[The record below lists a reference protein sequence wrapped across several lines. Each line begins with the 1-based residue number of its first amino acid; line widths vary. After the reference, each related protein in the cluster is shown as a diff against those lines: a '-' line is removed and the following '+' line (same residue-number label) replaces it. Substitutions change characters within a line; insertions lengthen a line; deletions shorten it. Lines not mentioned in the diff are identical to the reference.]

1 MVTELY
7 SRYGSR
13 LTTGASEMLYD
24 ALLNDEIL
32 APFFENIDMDA
43 LREHM
48 ADLLSSL
55 TGGPEIYSGRSMK
68 EAHAPFKITA
78 YHFQRVADPSRGK
91 LARSWHIARRYRP
104 RASRSGQNKRRGCQ
118 YKRLA

>member
-78 YHFQRVADPSRGK
+78 YHFQRVAAHLEESLLEAGISREDTDLVLAEVGK
-91 LARSWHIARRYRP
+91 T
-104 RASRSGQNKRRGCQ
+104 RG
-118 YKRLA
+118 AVVNTDG

>member
-1 MVTELY
+1 
-7 SRYGSR
+7 
-13 LTTGASEMLYD
+13 MLYD

-55 TGGPEIYSGRSMK
+55 TGRPEIYSGRSMK

-78 YHFQRVADPSRGK
+78 YFST
-91 LARSWHIARRYRP
+91 
-104 RASRSGQNKRRGCQ
+104 
-118 YKRLA
+118 